1 LQRLIVGAVM
11 VSSVIGCGSKNA
23 EQPPRSVAEV
33 KRAFAHHG
41 IALVRFE
48 PSIGPRVPYAGLFGE
63 SGSLSVSVQVY
74 QQGRGGKALRQSAG
88 RPHMLRARNVLVTWQ
103 GADSPSVEAA
113 VDELR

>member
-11 VSSVIGCGSKNA
+11 VSSVIGCGGKNA

-41 IALVRFE
+41 IRLVRFE

-74 QQGRGGKALRQSAG
+74 EQGSGGKALRQSAG